1 VDLDSAA
8 AGAGEE
14 GSSGTGGGGGGG
26 GTSSSFDR
34 PPPHRICLPGV
45 HSFAQL
51 QVRLYETS
59 MAQLALLRN
68 ELRQT
73 VRFLLTLLNSIVEH
87 GVNAQRQFARHFI
100 SPHSLCVCAPSA
112 LSTHRRLICF

>member
-1 VDLDSAA
+1 VDLDAA
-8 AGAGEE
+8 AAGAGAGEE
-14 GSSGTGGGGGGG
+14 GSSSHGGGSGG
-26 GTSSSFDR
+26 GTSSFDR
-34 PPPHRICLPGV
+34 PPPRRICLPGV

-87 GVNAQRQFARHFI
+87 GVNAQCQF
-100 SPHSLCVCAPSA
+100 CAPLHFNA
-112 LSTHRRLICF
+112 QPLCFCAPLLCCPRTEAHF